1 MVGGGVLRVLGKY
14 GFDID
19 FDIVFRKYMVEIMEV
34 VLLLFSFSC
43 IVLLRTIANH
53 CISSLASGKKCFKS
67 DNFYES
73 YIRLR
78 GMDGS
83 VFFFF
88 LKNKSIDKK
97 YIAKDIAMIFQVDI

>member
-19 FDIVFRKYMVEIMEV
+19 FDIVFHKYMVEIMEV

-43 IVLLRTIANH
+43 IVLLRTVNRR
-53 CISSLASGKKCFKS
+53 ISSLASGKKCFKS

-83 VFFFF
+83 IFFFF

-97 YIAKDIAMIFQVDI
+97 DIAMIFHVDI

>member
-19 FDIVFRKYMVEIMEV
+19 FDIVFHKYMVKIMEV

-43 IVLLRTIANH
+43 IVLLRTVNSR
-53 CISSLASGKKCFKS
+53 ISSLASGEKCFKS

-83 VFFFF
+83 IFFFF
-88 LKNKSIDKK
+88 LKNRSIDK
-97 YIAKDIAMIFQVDI
+97 KDIAMIFHVDI

>member
-43 IVLLRTIANH
+43 IVLLRTVNRR
-53 CISSLASGKKCFKS
+53 ISSLASGEK
-67 DNFYES
+67 
-73 YIRLR
+73 
-78 GMDGS
+78 M
-83 VFFFF
+83 
-88 LKNKSIDKK
+88 
-97 YIAKDIAMIFQVDI
+97 FQK

>member
-43 IVLLRTIANH
+43 IGLLRTVNH
-53 CISSLASGKKCFKS
+53 RISSLASGEKCFKS
-67 DNFYES
+67 DNFY
-73 YIRLR
+73 
-78 GMDGS
+78 
-83 VFFFF
+83 
-88 LKNKSIDKK
+88 
-97 YIAKDIAMIFQVDI
+97 

>member
-43 IVLLRTIANH
+43 IVLLRTVNSR
-53 CISSLASGKKCFKS
+53 ISSLASGEKCFKS

-83 VFFFF
+83 IFFFF
-88 LKNKSIDKK
+88 LKNRSIDK
-97 YIAKDIAMIFQVDI
+97 KDIAMIFHVDI

>member
-43 IVLLRTIANH
+43 IVLLRTVNSR
-53 CISSLASGKKCFKS
+53 ISSLASGEKCFKS

-73 YIRLR
+73 YIRFR

-83 VFFFF
+83 IVFFF
-88 LKNKSIDKK
+88 LKNRSIDK
-97 YIAKDIAMIFQVDI
+97 KDIAMIFHVDI

>member
-43 IVLLRTIANH
+43 IVLLRTVNRR
-53 CISSLASGKKCFKS
+53 ISSLASGEKCFKS

-88 LKNKSIDKK
+88 LKNRSIDKK
-97 YIAKDIAMIFQVDI
+97 DIAKDIAMIFHVDI